1 MSEEKWDSV
10 LHDLKGELSE
20 LANFVEKTKTGIEGV
35 ESTVKAGNE
44 ALPQATDQLHAVTVD
59 LEKAANTIMSI
70 LEHVMNEQDRAVS
83 MLGVLKSWAQDLEE
97 KKGTEGLGI
106 ISVLETSFGTMRS
119 DMTEILTHMSFQD
132 LSGQKIKKV
141 MTGFSEVQNKILELA
156 VTFGLQASHEEV
168 TEKGDLLDELKDV
181 SVSMDLKQDIVD
193 KIFNEMNKKAAT

>member
-1 MSEEKWDSV
+1 MSEERWDSV
-10 LHDLKGELSE
+10 MQDLKGELSE
-20 LANFVEKTKTGIEGV
+20 LANFVEKTKTGIDGV
-35 ESTVKAGNE
+35 ESAVKAGNE
-44 ALPQATDQLHAVTVD
+44 ALPQATDQLKAVTVD
-59 LEKAANTIMSI
+59 LEKAANNIMSI

-97 KKGTEGLGI
+97 KKGNEGLGI
-106 ISVLETSFGTMRS
+106 INVLETSFVTMRS

-156 VTFGLQASHEEV
+156 VTFGLQANHEEV
-168 TEKGDLLDELKDV
+168 KEKGDLLDELKDV

-193 KIFNEMNKKAAT
+193 KIFNEMNNKAAT